1 MQGVIDADSENVV
14 VDKLE
19 KMGFTPIMISQAKG
33 EVSLYPFQH
42 LWGRVPFVDLNLFTR
57 LLFTLSK
64 AGLPLLVS
72 LNSIKAQIENSVLKV
87 VIGEVARDIE
97 GGVKLSTALEQH
109 PHIFNVLYV
118 NMVKAG
124 EVSGRLVEIL
134 ERLMTLGE
142 YEETTR
148 LRIKAA
154 MRYPLIVIG
163 ILVIGFLV
171 LTTLI
176 IPRFETLYAKHTT
189 ELPFPTKI
197 LLGLNYAL
205 THFWWAMVVALGVAL
220 FLLIKL
226 IRSQEGQRWWDRLK
240 LEIPVFGSLLLQL
253 TISRFCRV
261 MGTLLL
267 SGVPILQILELV
279 SETVG
284 NVVIADH
291 IRNIKKS
298 VNEGKGML
306 EPMRSSGIFPPVV
319 IQMVAAG
326 EETGRLDH
334 LLLHVADYYDSQI
347 DYAIKN
353 LISLIE
359 PLLIVIIGSAVVFMA
374 LGTFLPVWGLMDI
387 FPGG

>member
-1 MQGVIDADSENVV
+1 MQGIIDADSEKVAV
-14 VDKLE
+14 GKLE
-19 KMGFTPIMISQAKG
+19 KMDFIPIALSPTKRK
-33 EVSLYPFQH
+33 VSLYPFQH
-42 LWGRVPFVDLNLFTR
+42 LWGRVPFADLNLFTR
-57 LLFTLSK
+57 LLFTLNK

-72 LNSIKAQIENSVLKV
+72 LNSIKAQTENSNLKV
-87 VIGEVARDIE
+87 AIGEIARDIE
-97 GGVKLSTALEQH
+97 GGARLSMALERH
-109 PHIFNVLYV
+109 PYIFDALYV

-142 YEETTR
+142 SEEMTR

-163 ILVIGFLV
+163 ALILGFLA
-171 LTTLI
+171 LATLI
-176 IPRFETLYAKHTT
+176 IPRFEALYAKFTT

-205 THFWWAMVVALGVAL
+205 THYWWAMVMALGTAL
-220 FLLIKL
+220 FLLLKL
-226 IRSQEGQRWWDRLK
+226 VRSPEGRWWWDGLNLRV
-240 LEIPVFGSLLLQL
+240 PVFGPLLLKL

-261 MGTLLL
+261 TGTLLL

-284 NVVIADH
+284 NTNIADH

-306 EPMRSSGIFPPVV
+306 EPMRASGIFPPVV

-334 LLLHVADYYDSQI
+334 LLLHVSDYYDSQI
-347 DYAIKN
+347 NYAIKN

-359 PLLIVIIGSAVVFMA
+359 PLLIVVIGSAVAFMA
-374 LGTFLPVWGLMDI
+374 LGTFLPVWGLMDL